1 MKITRTE
8 REFWYDTRIDAY
20 MQANEHVRV
29 FLIQCMAM
37 SAYIHPHTS
46 VYPYHCLTSLL
57 LCARAQAVCIVHL
70 ATMQTAFCV
79 ILLRST
85 YCGSCRQTL
94 AESLQTLQSPM
105 LRGVRRRRRAGD
117 LDETYDERSSV
128 PGGPLRMQARE
139 MPTGLPAPGC
149 LQHRRRV
156 VSWHEE
162 LRSFVRAAFWMGF
175 VVDSWSHLAEVAAR
189 GEGPLVQAR
198 SKLVCVQLSFCH
210 TDAFMITA

>member
-1 MKITRTE
+1 MRDLYVLLVEVSHPLSTLGLRSEFLNVCLHMKITRTE
-8 REFWYDTRIDAY
+8 RDFWYDTRIDAY
-20 MQANEHVRV
+20 MQAHEHVRV

-57 LCARAQAVCIVHL
+57 LCARAQAVYIVHL

-105 LRGVRRRRRAGD
+105 LRGVRRR
-117 LDETYDERSSV
+117 
-128 PGGPLRMQARE
+128 GG
-139 MPTGLPAPGC
+139 G
-149 LQHRRRV
+149 
-156 VSWHEE
+156 S
-162 LRSFVRAAFWMGF
+162 
-175 VVDSWSHLAEVAAR
+175 
-189 GEGPLVQAR
+189 
-198 SKLVCVQLSFCH
+198 
-210 TDAFMITA
+210 